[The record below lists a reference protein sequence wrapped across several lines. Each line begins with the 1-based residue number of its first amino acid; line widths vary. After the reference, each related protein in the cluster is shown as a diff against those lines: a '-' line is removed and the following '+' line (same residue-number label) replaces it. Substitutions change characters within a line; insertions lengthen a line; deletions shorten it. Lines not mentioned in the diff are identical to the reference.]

1 MVFFYTHTHKYT
13 GISIGRHPHRSK
25 KNHSLH
31 EIMMMSDLN
40 SYIDDDLVVSL
51 NYRTDV
57 MYINNNLVYYTYF
70 MLSIY

>member
-1 MVFFYTHTHKYT
+1 
-13 GISIGRHPHRSK
+13 
-25 KNHSLH
+25 
-31 EIMMMSDLN
+31 MMMSDLN

-57 MYINNNLVYYTYF
+57 MYINNNLVNYTYF